1 MKTQKQNKMALK
13 KLTIA
18 SINTNALNK
27 IKGGSSIPPT
37 EDTFQATVRNLGGP
51 CVHIP

>member
-18 SINTNALNK
+18 SINTQNLHL
-27 IKGGSSIPPT
+27 IKGGSSVPT
-37 EDTFQATVRNLGGP
+37 DAVPTVKHPGGP
-51 CVHIP
+51 CVQVY

>member
-18 SINTNALNK
+18 SINTDNLNK
-27 IKGGSSIPPT
+27 IKGGSSVP
-37 EDTFQATVRNLGGP
+37 DTFDFEATARYPGGP